1 MSAPALKKYDVVI
14 LGAGFAGLT
23 LARQLNKRKPELAI
37 AVVEHRQFP
46 AANAIHKVGE
56 STVEIA
62 SHYLAEELGLREHL
76 ESEQLPKF
84 GLRMFLRGEDKITHD
99 LSSYDE
105 IGASRVL
112 PIATYQL
119 DRGKFENH
127 LAECCVA
134 SGIELLDNT
143 TVRDL
148 YLIPGA
154 HQVKVRSQAG
164 EQTMGCRYLVD
175 ASGRRAWLRNS
186 AELERPARHNNHAV
200 WFRVEGSL
208 EIDEWSGASDWQ
220 QRCHGDSRRFST
232 NHFTGPGYWL
242 WLIPLASQAT
252 SVGLVFDPNFVDM
265 GAVRKHDRLL
275 KWLEGEHP
283 LVAQQLADREP
294 LDYHCLENY
303 AVASSQVFSSEGWMT
318 TGDSGVFS
326 DPLYSPGGDFIALA
340 NGYITELICS
350 DAKDT
355 PLDKG
360 VYKGYEQLLLSF
372 FTSTLSLYRGQYAGF
387 GDRDLMVAKTLWDYT
402 YYWGVLSKLYFSG
415 QYTNLEF
422 MSAQQSSFGQ
432 AAALNSG
439 MQRTFRQ
446 IARKARRVGGEGR
459 FFDHHAVPVFHT
471 MKEDLLN
478 GCVTDTASALASNI
492 AQLHAVADSIKCMLQ
507 EVEQGKPMPDLT
519 GMFS

>member
-1 MSAPALKKYDVVI
+1 MPTSNRQYDVVI

-23 LARQLNKRKPELAI
+23 LARQLQRRKPELAI

-46 AANAIHKVGE
+46 VANATHKVGE

-62 SHYLAEELGLREHL
+62 SYYLAEELGLRDHL

-84 GLRMFLRGEDKITHD
+84 GLRMFLRGEDKITQD
-99 LSSYDE
+99 LGSYDE

-112 PIATYQL
+112 PIPTYQL

-127 LAECCVA
+127 LAERCVA

-148 YLIPGA
+148 TLKPGA
-154 HQVKVRSQAG
+154 HQVKIRSDAG
-164 EQTMGCRYLVD
+164 EHTMGCRYLVD

-186 AELERPARHNNHAV
+186 VELARPTRHNNHAV
-200 WFRVEGSL
+200 WFRVDGSL
-208 EIDEWSGASDWQ
+208 EIDQWSSSSAWQ
-220 QRCHGDSRRFST
+220 ARCHGDSRRYST

-242 WLIPLASQAT
+242 WLIPLASKAT
-252 SVGLVFDPNFVDM
+252 SIGLVFDPSFVDLSS
-265 GAVRKHDRLL
+265 VRKHDGLL
-275 KWLEGEHP
+275 RWLENEHP
-283 LVAQQLADREP
+283 LVAEQLAARTP

-303 AVASSQVFSSEGWMT
+303 AVASSQVFSSDGWMT
-318 TGDSGVFS
+318 SGDSGVFS

-340 NGYITELICS
+340 NGYITELICAE
-350 DAKDT
+350 AKD
-355 PLDKG
+355 PAI
-360 VYKGYEQLLLSF
+360 YKGCEQLLLSF
-372 FTSTLSLYRGQYAGF
+372 FTSTLSLYRGQYGGF
-387 GDRDLMVAKTLWDYT
+387 GDRDLMVAKTLWDYS

-439 MQRTFRQ
+439 MQRSFREV
-446 IARKARRVGGEGR
+446 ARKAQRVGGEGR
-459 FFDHHAVPVFHT
+459 FFDHHAVPIFHS
-471 MKEDLLN
+471 MKEDLLE
-478 GCVTDTASALASNI
+478 GCVADTATALASNV
-492 AQLHAVADSIKCMLQ
+492 AQLQRVSDSVKRLLSDA
-507 EVEQGKPMPDLT
+507 EEGKSMPDLT
-519 GMFS
+519 GMFA